1 MILSEIVS
9 MKTPDVNKTEPMALF
24 EQVAAEIRRAI
35 GDGEARPGERLPSA
49 IDLAEVIGVNKNTV
63 MRALHILR
71 DEGLLDFTRG
81 RGIRVV
87 ATPGKSLLQ
96 TRINELMD
104 YARNQGYRRE
114 EVVAIIQSQV
124 LR

>member
-9 MKTPDVNKTEPMALF
+9 MKTPDVNKTEPMALY

-35 GDGEARPGERLPSA
+35 ADGEAQPGERLPSA

-96 TRINELMD
+96 TKINELLAF
-104 YARNQGYRRE
+104 ARKQGYRHE
-114 EVVAIIQSQV
+114 EVLAIMEVQV
-124 LR
+124 SR

>member
-1 MILSEIVS
+1 MNIQGVDKNESV
-9 MKTPDVNKTEPMALF
+9 ALF

-35 GDGEARPGERLPSA
+35 ADGEAVPGERLPSA

-63 MRALHILR
+63 TRALHILR

-87 ATPGKSLLQ
+87 ASPNQSILQ
-96 TRINELMD
+96 TRINELLE
-104 YARNQGYRRE
+104 YARGQGYRID
-114 EVVAIIQSQV
+114 EVVAIMQSQM
-124 LR
+124 

>member
-1 MILSEIVS
+1 MQMPE
-9 MKTPDVNKTEPMALF
+9 VNKNESMAIY

-35 GDGEARPGERLPSA
+35 ADGEAQPGERLPSA

-63 MRALHILR
+63 LRALHIMR
-71 DEGLLDFTRG
+71 DEGLMDLTRG

-96 TRINELMD
+96 TKINELLAF
-104 YARNQGYRRE
+104 ARKQGYRHE
-114 EVVAIIQSQV
+114 EV
-124 LR
+124 L